1 MLDAI
6 KKVSLRTRLVMLAAF
21 ALIALL
27 IALFVAWRLARAT
40 ESFAIRQADVSLHT
54 AARDLARA
62 LQAHPKGYQTIG
74 EIASSTR
81 DLREGPRDGGPG
93 EEGRRGRS
101 RSQQAERLFA
111 AYADPLA
118 RLTAITLIRFPQTAG
133 GFYRA
138 TDSAL
143 VGYASPDDAGTSNN
157 AEVASDVDGAI
168 RTLANQAVE
177 SGTAASR
184 TIQAGSDRI
193 IIVAYPTQA
202 DDVADEGPASKSVQP
217 AVAGGSSVQIID
229 GSNGIAAAWTTQR
242 LSNLSGVSEGTNLA
256 ALIALALSIIAV
268 SGLALTTVIDL
279 RRGVLGIEDGLA
291 GMKTDLDRQILPPPT
306 PELARIAAAV
316 NQLAAELRTN
326 IERQRELEHDLR
338 QSERLSALGRL
349 VAGVAHEVR
358 NPLASMKLKIQM
370 ARRIKNAP
378 EKLDDTFR
386 VITEEIDRLDALV
399 RRLLEVGRKPALE
412 RKEFDLC
419 ELARHR
425 ATLLSA
431 LAERSHV
438 EIKINEPQEKI
449 EIEGDEDHLAQV
461 VDNLMQNALE
471 AMPNG
476 GKLTVTCDTSPDQNG
491 SLPVRLVI
499 EDTGHGIIPEDRDHI
514 FEPFYTGRDEG
525 TGLGLAIAREII
537 EAHDGRITFES
548 DGGTGTRFLIELP
561 RRPRESIK
569 GLKVD

>member
-6 KKVSLRTRLVMLAAF
+6 KKVSLRTRLAMLAAF

-27 IALFVAWRLARAT
+27 IALFVAWRLAKAT
-40 ESFAIRQADVSLHT
+40 ETFAVRQADASLH
-54 AARDLARA
+54 AATRDLARA
-62 LQAHPKGYQTIG
+62 LQASPAGYQNIE
-74 EIASSTR
+74 EITSSTH
-81 DLREGPRDGGPG
+81 DLREGSHDGGPR

-118 RLTAITLIRFPQTAG
+118 RLTAITLSRYPETAG

-138 TDSAL
+138 KENAL
-143 VGYASPDDAGTSNN
+143 VGYASPSDAGTSNN
-157 AEVASDVDGAI
+157 ADIATDLADVIRTVAS
-168 RTLANQAVE
+168 QAVE
-177 SGTAASR
+177 TGTATSR

-202 DDVADEGPASKSVQP
+202 DDIADVAAASR
-217 AVAGGSSVQIID
+217 IND
-229 GSNGIAAAWTTQR
+229 GSNNIAAAWAIQR
-242 LSNLSGVSEGTNLA
+242 LSNLSGVSEGANLA

-279 RRGVLGIEDGLA
+279 RRGVISIEDGLA
-291 GMKTDLDRQILPPPT
+291 GMKTELGRQILPPPT
-306 PELARIAAAV
+306 PELARIAAAI

-370 ARRIKNAP
+370 ARRGKNAP
-378 EKLDDTFR
+378 DKLDDTFR
-386 VITEEIDRLDALV
+386 VVTEEIDRLDALV
-399 RRLLEVGRKPALE
+399 RRLLELGRKPVLE

-425 ATLLSA
+425 ATLLRA
-431 LAERSHV
+431 LAERSGV
-438 EIKINEPQEKI
+438 EIVITESHEKSL
-449 EIEGDEDHLAQV
+449 IEGDEDRLSQV

-471 AMPNG
+471 AMPDG
-476 GKLTVTCDTSPDQNG
+476 GKLIVTCEASSDQNG
-491 SLPVRLVI
+491 SSLVSLVI
-499 EDTGHGIIPEDRDHI
+499 EDTGRGITPEDRDHI

-537 EAHDGRITFES
+537 EAHGGRITFES
-548 DGGTGTRFLIELP
+548 QKGSGTRFIIELP
-561 RRPRESIK
+561 RHPQ
-569 GLKVD
+569 G

>member
-1 MLDAI
+1 M
-6 KKVSLRTRLVMLAAF
+6 
-21 ALIALL
+21 
-27 IALFVAWRLARAT
+27 
-40 ESFAIRQADVSLHT
+40 
-54 AARDLARA
+54 
-62 LQAHPKGYQTIG
+62 
-74 EIASSTR
+74 
-81 DLREGPRDGGPG
+81 
-93 EEGRRGRS
+93 
-101 RSQQAERLFA
+101 
-111 AYADPLA
+111 
-118 RLTAITLIRFPQTAG
+118 
-133 GFYRA
+133 
-138 TDSAL
+138 
-143 VGYASPDDAGTSNN
+143 
-157 AEVASDVDGAI
+157 
-168 RTLANQAVE
+168 
-177 SGTAASR
+177 
-184 TIQAGSDRI
+184 
-193 IIVAYPTQA
+193 
-202 DDVADEGPASKSVQP
+202 
-217 AVAGGSSVQIID
+217 
-229 GSNGIAAAWTTQR
+229 
-242 LSNLSGVSEGTNLA
+242 NLSGVSEGANLA

-291 GMKTDLDRQILPPPT
+291 SMKTDLDRQILAPPT
-306 PELARIAAAV
+306 PELARIAAAI

-358 NPLASMKLKIQM
+358 NPLASMKLKIQI
-370 ARRIKNAP
+370 ARRMKNAP

-449 EIEGDEDHLAQV
+449 EIEGDQDRLAQV

-548 DGGTGTRFLIELP
+548 GGGTGTRFLIELP
-561 RRPRESIK
+561 RRPRESIE

>member
-6 KKVSLRTRLVMLAAF
+6 KKMSLRTRLAMLAAF

-40 ESFAIRQADVSLHT
+40 ETFAIRQADASLHA

-62 LQAHPKGYQTIG
+62 LQAHPNGYQTI
-74 EIASSTR
+74 EELTSLTR
-81 DLREGPRDGGPG
+81 DPREGSRDGGTR
-93 EEGRRGRS
+93 EEGRRGRG

-118 RLTAITLIRFPQTAG
+118 RLTAVTLRRYPETAG

-138 TDSAL
+138 TDNTLA
-143 VGYASPDDAGTSNN
+143 GYASPEDAGTSNN
-157 AEVASDVDGAI
+157 AEVATDLAGVL
-168 RTLANQAVE
+168 RTLASQAVE
-177 SGTAASR
+177 TGAATSR

-202 DDVADEGPASKSVQP
+202 DDIADEGPASQLN
-217 AVAGGSSVQIID
+217 D
-229 GSNGIAAAWTTQR
+229 GSNGIAAAWAIQR
-242 LSNLSGVSEGTNLA
+242 LSNLSGVSEGANLA

-279 RRGVLGIEDGLA
+279 RSGVVSIEDGLA
-291 GMKTDLDRQILPPPT
+291 GLKHDLHLQLQPQRT
-306 PELARIAAAV
+306 PELARIAAAI
-316 NQLAAELRTN
+316 NQLAAELRAN

-370 ARRIKNAP
+370 ARRWKNAP
-378 EKLDDTFR
+378 DKLDDTFR
-386 VITEEIDRLDALV
+386 VVTEEIDRLDALV
-399 RRLLEVGRKPALE
+399 RRLLELGRKPVLE

-425 ATLLSA
+425 ATLLRA
-431 LAERSHV
+431 LAERSGV
-438 EIKINEPQEKI
+438 EIVLTEPHEKI
-449 EIEGDEDHLAQV
+449 EIEGDEDRLAQV

-471 AMPNG
+471 AMPDG
-476 GKLTVTCDTSPDQNG
+476 GKLLVTCETSSSQHG
-491 SLPVRLVI
+491 STLARLII
-499 EDTGHGIIPEDRDHI
+499 EDTGRGIAPEERDHI

-537 EAHDGRITFES
+537 EAHGGRITFES
-548 DGGTGTRFLIELP
+548 RRESGTRFVIELP
-561 RRPRESIK
+561 RRPQA
-569 GLKVD
+569 

>member
-1 MLDAI
+1 MLEAI
-6 KKVSLRTRLVMLAAF
+6 KKMSLRTRLAMLAAF

-40 ESFAIRQADVSLHT
+40 ETFAIRQADASLHA

-62 LQAHPKGYQTIG
+62 LQAHPAGYQTI
-74 EIASSTR
+74 EELTSSSR
-81 DLREGPRDGGPG
+81 DLREGPRDGGPR

-101 RSQQAERLFA
+101 RSQQVERLFA
-111 AYADPLA
+111 TYADPLA
-118 RLTAITLIRFPQTAG
+118 RLTAITLRRYPETAG

-138 TDSAL
+138 TDNTL
-143 VGYASPDDAGTSNN
+143 VGYASPSDAGTSNN
-157 AEVASDVDGAI
+157 AEVATDLAGVI
-168 RTLANQAVE
+168 RTLAMQAVE
-177 SGTAASR
+177 TGTATSR
-184 TIQAGSDRI
+184 TIQAGSERN

-202 DDVADEGPASKSVQP
+202 DDIADEGAAS
-217 AVAGGSSVQIID
+217 QIND
-229 GSNGIAAAWTTQR
+229 GSNGIAAAWAIQR
-242 LSNLSGVSEGTNLA
+242 LSNLSGVSEGANLA

-279 RRGVLGIEDGLA
+279 RRGVISIEDGLA
-291 GMKTDLDRQILPPPT
+291 GMKTELDRQILPPRT

-370 ARRIKNAP
+370 ARRWKSAP
-378 EKLDDTFR
+378 ERLDDTFR
-386 VITEEIDRLDALV
+386 VVTEEIDRLDALV
-399 RRLLEVGRKPALE
+399 RRLLELGRKPVLE

-425 ATLLSA
+425 ATLMRA
-431 LAERSHV
+431 LAERSGV
-438 EIKINEPQEKI
+438 KIVVNEPHEKV
-449 EIEGDEDHLAQV
+449 EIEGDEDRLSQV
-461 VDNLMQNALE
+461 LDNLMQNALE
-471 AMPNG
+471 AMPDG
-476 GKLTVTCDTSPDQNG
+476 GKLTVTCETPPDQNG
-491 SLPVRLVI
+491 SSLARLVI
-499 EDTGHGIIPEDRDHI
+499 EDTGHGITPEDRDHI

-537 EAHDGRITFES
+537 EAHGGRITFES
-548 DGGTGTRFLIELP
+548 RRESGTRFVIELP
-561 RRPRESIK
+561 RNPQA
-569 GLKVD
+569 

>member
-6 KKVSLRTRLVMLAAF
+6 KKVSLRTRLAMLAAF

-40 ESFAIRQADVSLHT
+40 ETFAIRQADASLHS

-62 LQAHPKGYQTIG
+62 LQAHPNGYQTL
-74 EIASSTR
+74 EELTSSTR
-81 DLREGPRDGGPG
+81 DPREGTRDGGAR

-118 RLTAITLIRFPQTAG
+118 RLTAITLSRYPETAG
-133 GFYRA
+133 GFYRV
-138 TDSAL
+138 TDNAL

-157 AEVASDVDGAI
+157 SEVGTDLAGVIRKLAS
-168 RTLANQAVE
+168 QAVE
-177 SGTAASR
+177 TGTATSS

-193 IIVAYPTQA
+193 IVVAYPTQA
-202 DDVADEGPASKSVQP
+202 DDIADEGLAS
-217 AVAGGSSVQIID
+217 QIND
-229 GSNGIAAAWTTQR
+229 GSNGIAAAWTIQR
-242 LSNLSGVSEGTNLA
+242 LSNLSGVSEGANLA

-279 RRGVLGIEDGLA
+279 RRGVISIEYGLA
-291 GMKTDLDRQILPPPT
+291 GMKTELDRQITLPRT
-306 PELARIAAAV
+306 PELARIAAAI
-316 NQLAAELRTN
+316 NQLAAELRAN

-370 ARRIKNAP
+370 ARRVKNAP
-378 EKLDDTFR
+378 DKLDDTFR
-386 VITEEIDRLDALV
+386 VVTEEIDRLDALV
-399 RRLLEVGRKPALE
+399 RRLLELGRKPVLE

-425 ATLLSA
+425 ATLLSE
-431 LAERSHV
+431 LAERSGV
-438 EIKINEPQEKI
+438 EIVINDSHEKI
-449 EIEGDEDHLAQV
+449 AIEGDEDRLSQV
-461 VDNLMQNALE
+461 MDNLMQNALE
-471 AMPNG
+471 AMPDG
-476 GKLTVTCDTSPDQNG
+476 GKLTVTCETLPDRN
-491 SLPVRLVI
+491 SSTLARLVI
-499 EDTGHGIIPEDRDHI
+499 EDTGHGIAPEERDHI

-537 EAHDGRITFES
+537 EAHGGRITFES
-548 DGGTGTRFLIELP
+548 HMGGGTRFLIELP
-561 RRPRESIK
+561 RHPQA
-569 GLKVD
+569 